1 MSRLKLNRNLTIMCV
16 TISVAVLGNFTWY
29 PLLPLHLRSLGAND
43 WEIGVTFTLMGIA
56 RTLFAVVG
64 GALADRI
71 GRRLMLTLP
80 HFACVLLYFVAAMM
94 TNWVALV
101 VVLVLLNALNAL
113 NGPAFSA
120 IIAESVS
127 EDRVAHAFSATET
140 ALLFGL
146 IAGPLAGA
154 ALVSQFSI
162 SMLMGLYGF
171 VLLAVVSVRFFGIQ
185 ESERPPR
192 VTAPK
197 LRAAIDARVM
207 WYIAANSLIIMAF
220 GICFG
225 PYFTILARDAWQ
237 RNESE
242 INLLF
247 AVGNI
252 ASLGGIWL
260 GRRADRW
267 GNLRVMMLGLLV
279 SAFGMA
285 GWGIATSWEWGLA
298 PMALTF
304 LFSEGA
310 FIALQAISAQIT
322 TRETRASV
330 LGFVGTVSGV
340 IGGLG
345 PTLAAGLIVWGGNA
359 VPFIASGV
367 MCLGAVAA
375 SRQIEKL
382 PRSKVASAQAE

>member
-29 PLLPLHLRSLGAND
+29 PLLPLHLRTLGAND
-43 WEIGVTFTLMGIA
+43 WEIGITFTLMGIA

-120 IIAESVS
+120 IIAESVP

-154 ALVSQFSI
+154 ALVSQFSV

-171 VLLAVVSVRFFGIQ
+171 VLLVVVTVRFFGIQ
-185 ESERPPR
+185 EPARPAR

-197 LRAAIDARVM
+197 LRAAIDSRVV
-207 WYIAANSLIIMAF
+207 WYIVVNSLIIMAF

-237 RNESE
+237 RSESE

-247 AVGNI
+247 AIGNV

-267 GNLRVMMLGLLV
+267 GNLRVLILGLLV
-279 SAFGMA
+279 SAFGMV
-285 GWGIATSWEWGLA
+285 GWGVATNWQWGLA
-298 PMALTF
+298 PMLMTF

-330 LGFVGTVSGV
+330 LGIVATVSGV

-345 PTLAAGLIVWGGNA
+345 PTMAAGLIGWGGNA
-359 VPFIASGV
+359 LPFIACGV
-367 MCLGAVAA
+367 MSLGAVFA
-375 SRQIEKL
+375 SRQIEK
-382 PRSKVASAQAE
+382 PARVQAVGVE